1 MIKKLFTAIIIMMLL
16 GVAWLFYEYQQTA
29 SVADE
34 QVEKDLHELRMGYDL
49 QLENKSGVFTNVAHH
64 GKIFLDR
71 KLVNQS
77 INEQRQYVRH
87 YNSLYLREGI
97 KSCLE
102 TQMIYPNR
110 QAVIL
115 SEEWKQF
122 TKKCLP

>member
-1 MIKKLFTAIIIMMLL
+1 MIKKIFTAIIIMMLL
-16 GVAWLFYEYQQTA
+16 GVAWLFYEYQKTA
-29 SVADE
+29 GAADE
-34 QVEKDLHELRMGYDL
+34 QVEKDLHELRMGYDE
-49 QLENKSGVFTNVAHH
+49 QLENKSGVFVDPAHH
-64 GKIFLDR
+64 GKVFLDR

-87 YNSLYLREGI
+87 YNSLYLREGV

-110 QAVIL
+110 KAVIL
-115 SEEWKQF
+115 SEKWNQF